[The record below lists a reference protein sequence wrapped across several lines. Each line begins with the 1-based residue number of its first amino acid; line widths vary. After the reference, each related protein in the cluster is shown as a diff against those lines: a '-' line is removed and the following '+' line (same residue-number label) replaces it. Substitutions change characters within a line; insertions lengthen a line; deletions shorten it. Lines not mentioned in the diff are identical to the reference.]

1 MLFCSV
7 VKAGR
12 LEIVKI
18 MIGSESGKDA
28 ISICDNSGRNV
39 FHYAV
44 KYPEI
49 LEYLLTVSPI
59 TTIG

>member
-1 MLFCSV
+1 
-7 VKAGR
+7 
-12 LEIVKI
+12 